1 METVAENTESN
12 HFMMRPASVLSYVLH
27 PLLMPFY
34 CMLVLFSLPT
44 YLAYAFQFKF
54 QLLIYAMV
62 IITTFLMPTFS
73 AIILF
78 KRGAIT
84 DLYLNNRHER
94 IVPFIVT
101 ALYYFLCYFLFTR
114 MPVPP
119 IVTDVILG
127 SAVAVSIA
135 FAITLVW
142 KISIHMIGIGGLFGM
157 LIAVAGRLHSDITWP
172 LILTAVV
179 SGLLGS
185 ARLIAGKHN
194 AIQIYS
200 GFIIG
205 TLVVFGV
212 LTFFKN

>member
-1 METVAENTESN
+1 MEPISEPTVSN
-12 HFMMRPASVLSYVLH
+12 HFLLRPASVLSYVLH

-34 CMLVLFSLPT
+34 CMVVLFSLPT

-62 IITTFLMPTFS
+62 LITTFLMPTFS

-101 ALYYFLCYFLFTR
+101 ALYFFLCYYLFTR

-119 IVTDVILG
+119 IITDVILG
-127 SAVAVSIA
+127 SAVAVSVA
-135 FAITLVW
+135 LSITLFW
-142 KISIHMIGIGGLFGM
+142 KVSIHMIGIGGMFGM
-157 LIAVAGRLHSDITWP
+157 LIAVSGRLHTDITWP
-172 LILTAVV
+172 LIITGIIA
-179 SGLLGS
+179 GALGS
-185 ARLIAGKHN
+185 SRLIAGKHN
-194 AIQIYS
+194 TIQIYT
-200 GFIIG
+200 GFLIG
-205 TLVVFGV
+205 ALVEYGV
-212 LTFFKN
+212 LMFF

>member
-1 METVAENTESN
+1 MV
-12 HFMMRPASVLSYVLH
+12 
-27 PLLMPFY
+27 
-34 CMLVLFSLPT
+34 VLFSLPT

-62 IITTFLMPTFS
+62 LITTFMMPTFS

-101 ALYYFLCYFLFTR
+101 ALYFFLCYYLFTR

-119 IVTDVILG
+119 IITDVILG
-127 SAVAVSIA
+127 SAVAVSVA
-135 FAITLVW
+135 LSITLFW
-142 KISIHMIGIGGLFGM
+142 KVSIHMIGIGGMFGM
-157 LIAVAGRLHSDITWP
+157 LIAVSGRLHTDITWP
-172 LILTAVV
+172 LIFT
-179 SGLLGS
+179 GLMAGALGTS
-185 ARLIAGKHN
+185 RLIAGKHQ

-200 GFIIG
+200 GFVIG
-205 TLVVFGV
+205 VLVEYGV

>member
-1 METVAENTESN
+1 MEPISEPQASN
-12 HFMMRPASVLSYVLH
+12 HVLLRPASVLSYVLH

-34 CMLVLFSLPT
+34 CMIVLFSLPS

-62 IITTFLMPTFS
+62 LITTFLMPTFS

-101 ALYYFLCYFLFTR
+101 ALYFFLCYYLFTC

-119 IVTDVILG
+119 IITDVILG
-127 SAVAVSIA
+127 SAVAVSVA
-135 FAITLVW
+135 LSITLFW
-142 KISIHMIGIGGLFGM
+142 KVSIHMIGIGGMFGM
-157 LIAVAGRLHSDITWP
+157 LIAVSGRLHTDITWP
-172 LILTAVV
+172 LIFT
-179 SGLLGS
+179 GLIAGALGS
-185 ARLIAGKHN
+185 SRLIAGKHK
-194 AIQIYS
+194 AIQIYT
-200 GFIIG
+200 GFVIG
-205 TLVVFGV
+205 ALVEYGV
-212 LTFFKN
+212 LMFF